1 MTRSICCAASLLVLM
16 ACIVLIAVQPL
27 TAAAAAPRLQVFF
40 ASDFTDREY
49 QKESYSKVAALW
61 TMPAKMPPEGSKA
74 VVVVV
79 ILRDGKG
86 ADVRL
91 HFQSGSQDW
100 DDAAV
105 AAVKS
110 AAPFDPLPP
119 GYGPDSVEVHFHFVY
134 SE

>member
-1 MTRSICCAASLLVLM
+1 MARSIRCTPALLVLI
-16 ACIVLIAVQPL
+16 ACIILIVVQPL
-27 TAAAAAPRLQVFF
+27 TAAAAAARMQVFF

-61 TMPAKMPPEGSKA
+61 TMPEKMPPEGSKA
-74 VVVVV
+74 VVIIV

-105 AAVKS
+105 AAVLS
-110 AAPFDPLPP
+110 ATPFPPLPK
-119 GYGPDSVEVHFHFVY
+119 GYGRDSVEVHFHFAY